1 MLPVFYQGIK
11 KVFLYLSVV
20 IIVVLTMLVIGFLYA
35 TGMY

>member
-1 MLPVFYQGIK
+1 MLPIFYQGIK

-35 TGMY
+35 TGVY

>member
-35 TGMY
+35 TGVY